1 MKPTLTDAKRALKL
15 WRSDLAPK
23 ELQRSNAVKWLRA
36 TALLG
41 ERWVLAGGPVKW
53 GHGERSER

>member
-23 ELQRSNAVKWLRA
+23 ELPAKEVVC
-36 TALLG
+36 T
-41 ERWVLAGGPVKW
+41 
-53 GHGERSER
+53 